1 MKFKKRLMSALGH
14 HTPQNWI
21 YEMQI
26 YLLFTTLT
34 LMSNFHHEDF
44 GLKKRSQFKKKPYLE
59 K

>member
-1 MKFKKRLMSALGH
+1 MSALGH